1 MLHGRSTEV
10 GRLVELLEAAR
21 AGQSGALVVRGE
33 AGIGKTA
40 LLNHVASS
48 GDGALVLHAEGVE
61 AEMELPF
68 AALQQLCAPLLGGL
82 DRLPAPQR
90 DALQTAFG
98 LSSGP
103 RPDRFLVGHAQWL
116 DRSSAQVLSFV
127 ARRLG
132 AEGVF
137 MLFAERDT
145 DRSDE
150 LAGLPDLR

>member
-1 MLHGRSTEV
+1 MLHGRATAV

-68 AALQQLCAPLLGGL
+68 AALHQLCAPLLGAL

-98 LSSGP
+98 LSSGSRP
-103 RPDRFLVGHAQWL
+103 RASTAGSADRICGPH
-116 DRSSAQVLSFV
+116 
-127 ARRLG
+127 
-132 AEGVF
+132 
-137 MLFAERDT
+137 
-145 DRSDE
+145 
-150 LAGLPDLR
+150 